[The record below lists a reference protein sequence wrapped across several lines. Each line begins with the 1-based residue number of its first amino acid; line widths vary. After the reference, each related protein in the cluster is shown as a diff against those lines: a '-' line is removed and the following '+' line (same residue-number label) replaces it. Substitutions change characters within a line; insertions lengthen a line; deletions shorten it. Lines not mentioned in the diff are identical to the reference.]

1 MTLQE
6 AEHITRHLEQLAITD
21 ETFSEYILQILED
34 DMDNEEKIEIIAEFL
49 VEASDTSL
57 EEEKLWVQEL
67 LELQRQRKEAESK
80 ELEQKQQS
88 PPTMGSKITME
99 TRESR
104 QTSKPELTREQKM
117 EREMFLRKYG
127 YEVYETEEV
136 NGEVEFVGGLK
147 KERKDDILNIRE
159 LNVSAVKDKENKR
172 KQDMQQKHQKEAQR
186 NKEMQEKQRLER
198 EIKKKG
204 TQKREK
210 VRG

>member
-6 AEHITRHLEQLAITD
+6 AEHITSHLEQLAITD

-34 DMDNEEKIEIIAEFL
+34 DMENEEKIDIISEFL

-57 EEEKLWVQEL
+57 EAEKEWVQEL
-67 LELQRQRKEAESK
+67 LELQRQRREAQSM
-80 ELEQKQQS
+80 EQEKKVE
-88 PPTMGSKITME
+88 PLPAVVPTIAVTK
-99 TRESR
+99 RESR
-104 QTSKPELTREQKM
+104 QASKPELTREQKI

-136 NGEVEFVGGLK
+136 NGEVEFVGGIR
-147 KERKDDILNIRE
+147 KERNDDIVNIRE
-159 LNVSAVKDKENKR
+159 MNVSAVKDKENKR
-172 KQDMQQKHQKEAQR
+172 KQDMQNKHQKEVQR